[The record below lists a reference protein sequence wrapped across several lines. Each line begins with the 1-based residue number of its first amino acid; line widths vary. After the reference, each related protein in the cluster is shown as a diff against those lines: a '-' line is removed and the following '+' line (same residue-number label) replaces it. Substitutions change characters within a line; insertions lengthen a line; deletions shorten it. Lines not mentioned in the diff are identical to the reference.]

1 MQKIKDDDIRRNDDD
16 KVNHNESAFD
26 DVEIN
31 RDDEYNDDDE
41 HDDDEDDDAYDD
53 EEEGRGLLLTTPSS
67 DRHYNHRRLSK
78 QNSNNNT
85 EDGSCF
91 VVIKK
96 LLYRHWFGD
105 DYDGK
110 EWTYVHY
117 TNQGEEKVWTLLN
130 ASAFKLLKFYIITFS
145 MILFMFY
152 YVRITKDTYDDT
164 YSIRNMIMYDSKD
177 ISLDILSFYI
187 VGRLYNQHSIDT
199 MEFIVPTLGVSIF
212 QSWGASHLT
221 NLVHSITPQ
230 EMKCDW
236 GSSMYILIFG
246 VCLPFLL
253 LIVGFHIY
261 ESKRQQ
267 ISLQKLMEFTLTLL
281 IFLFPYIGN
290 QFFHLHH
297 WYYGWMFG
305 MHCNVSG
312 FLRGVSN
319 SRNYSSSSQH
329 TSYSNDIWWSRLC
342 MSLFWGIYINGISIF
357 GRDPIMTCD
366 ITLYQS
372 QNQFCPYITLVS
384 KNSKIQH
391 DDDYNVTTT
400 TTTTGIGIGIDTG
413 NNDNNDDGYDEYGYG
428 YCSMCYGNYTV
439 NDLAYDSGF
448 YNHII
453 NREDE
458 GEQQIM
464 GCSD

>member
-1 MQKIKDDDIRRNDDD
+1 MMELTDLANKENDNDGGD
-16 KVNHNESAFD
+16 K
-26 DVEIN
+26 
-31 RDDEYNDDDE
+31 
-41 HDDDEDDDAYDD
+41 
-53 EEEGRGLLLTTPSS
+53 
-67 DRHYNHRRLSK
+67 
-78 QNSNNNT
+78 NSNNNTTT

-96 LLYRHWFGD
+96 LLYRHWLGD

-110 EWTYVHY
+110 EWTYTYY

-145 MILFMFY
+145 MIVFLFF
-152 YVRITKDTYDDT
+152 YVRIMNDKYDDT

-177 ISLDILSFYI
+177 ISLDIISFYI

-199 MEFIVPTLGVSIF
+199 MEFILPCLITSIF

-221 NLVHSITPQ
+221 NLIHSITPQ
-230 EMKCDW
+230 EMKCEW
-236 GSSMYILIFG
+236 GASMYILIFG

-253 LIVGFHIY
+253 LIIGFHIY

-267 ISLQKLMEFTLTLL
+267 ISLQKLMEFTFTL
-281 IFLFPYIGN
+281 IVFLFPYIGN

-312 FLRGVSN
+312 FLRGV
-319 SRNYSSSSQH
+319 
-329 TSYSNDIWWSRLC
+329 T
-342 MSLFWGIYINGISIF
+342 IF

-372 QNQFCPYITLVS
+372 QNQLCPYITLVS
-384 KNSKIQH
+384 KNKNI
-391 DDDYNVTTT
+391 
-400 TTTTGIGIGIDTG
+400 
-413 NNDNNDDGYDEYGYG
+413 
-428 YCSMCYGNYTV
+428 

-448 YNHII
+448 YSHIS

-458 GEQQIM
+458 EEEQKM
-464 GCSD
+464 GCSE